1 MSNLPVTPPRRGLLA
16 SALLLMAFLGASLQ
30 AATTITIRPDSTG
43 TANGDAF
50 VSSTNATNN
59 YGGAGALAV
68 TANLSKGAF
77 DSLIR
82 MDLASAKAGFDTAYG
97 VGQWTVTSVLIEL
110 SSGTPNNAIFNSPN
124 TAGQVNVLWFGTDAW
139 TEGAGTPM
147 AAGTGVT
154 WNDVG
159 TLTAGSQSMGNFAYN
174 TSGIQQYTLN
184 PSTGFLTDVAN
195 GAQTS
200 LWLRPGDST
209 VSALFNARSFGT
221 VANRPALII
230 TASALAPVPE
240 PSRALLLML
249 GSFACL
255 MRRRKPQ
262 S

>member
-1 MSNLPVTPPRRGLLA
+1 MSNLSVTPLRRSLMA
-16 SALLLMAFLGASLQ
+16 PALLLVALFTSSLH

-50 VSSTNATNN
+50 VSSSNATNN

-68 TANLSKGAF
+68 TTSLSKGAF

-82 MDLASAKAGFDTAYG
+82 MDLASAKTGFDTAYG
-97 VGQWTVTSVLIEL
+97 VGQWTITSVLIEL
-110 SSGTPNNAIFNSPN
+110 TSGTPNNAIFNSPN

-139 TEGAGTPM
+139 TEGAGTPT

-159 TLTAGSQSMGNFAYN
+159 ALTTGAQSMGNFAYN
-174 TSGIQQYTLN
+174 TSGTQQYTLN
-184 PSTGFLTDVAN
+184 PSAGFLTDLLN
-195 GAQTS
+195 GNQAS
-200 LWLRPGDST
+200 LWLTPGDST

-221 VANRPALII
+221 VANRPGLII

-249 GSFACL
+249 GMSACL
-255 MRRRKPQ
+255 LRRRKLQ
-262 S
+262 L